1 MSEPLLHDCQDRSIG
16 RWIERRTR
24 VRRVFG
30 LKFDVKVEQRV
41 SKVMV
46 RAFLLQRGMATV
58 VASGV
63 ELLRQ
68 QKVALRTV
76 MKRNLRNFP
85 LELRQEEDI
94 AIQNHVLS
102 ADWFKQS
109 NSLCAYLSCASLR
122 EVDTNQIVASVL
134 QKSDPEMA
142 KELYVPR
149 VLDREANMAMLHVSS
164 TADLTTN
171 SMGIVEPDFT
181 DSDGKPRKS
190 VLEATEPVD
199 LLLLPGLIFD
209 RSGRRCG
216 RGGGYYDVFLQKYL
230 QLVKDKNWKQPLL
243 VAIAYSVQVVEDPV
257 PVGETD
263 IPVDALVLSSG
274 VLPISPFAQKHM
286 NISQI

>member
-1 MSEPLLHDCQDRSIG
+1 
-16 RWIERRTR
+16 
-24 VRRVFG
+24 
-30 LKFDVKVEQRV
+30 
-41 SKVMV
+41 
-46 RAFLLQRGMATV
+46 MATV

-85 LELRQEEDI
+85 LELRQEEGRTRYRNPEPCVI
-94 AIQNHVLS
+94 CRLVQAEQFTLCLS
-102 ADWFKQS
+102 E
-109 NSLCAYLSCASLR
+109 LCVTAGSR
-122 EVDTNQIVASVL
+122 H
-134 QKSDPEMA
+134 KSDCSECLAEERPWESEMA

-199 LLLLPGLIFD
+199 LLLLPGKLDLLQAFALHWIILD
-209 RSGRRCG
+209 SL
-216 RGGGYYDVFLQKYL
+216 YYDVFLQKYL